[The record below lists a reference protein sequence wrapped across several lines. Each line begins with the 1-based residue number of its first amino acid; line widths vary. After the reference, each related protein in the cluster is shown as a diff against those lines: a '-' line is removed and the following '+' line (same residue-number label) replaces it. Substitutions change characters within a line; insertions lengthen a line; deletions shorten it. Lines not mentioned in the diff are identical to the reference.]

1 IESFLTGSNFT
12 KNDDL
17 RIVMVGKTGSG
28 KSSSGNTILGRECF
42 DTDCSPESVTRR
54 CSVIYSEIDGRQV
67 AVIDTPGLFDTR
79 NEDEVD
85 KSLAR
90 CISFAAPGPHI
101 FLVIVAVGR
110 FTKEETK
117 AVQLI
122 QEIFGKAADRYSMV
136 LFTHGDNLK
145 GTIEDFISK
154 SQGLQELVSRCND
167 QYHVFNNE
175 LKDKKAQV
183 TELLQ
188 KITKIVE
195 RNGGSYYTNAMFEEA
210 EKAIKVEKQR
220 IQKEKEEA
228 IENKLRLLEIERNMK
243 ELRVSMRKT
252 DRRAAGSASSQPPRS
267 ASGNGLQGSE
277 APGENHPPAGAPAGP
292 RTARPHGEATR
303 RWGCPTEDE
312 DVHEAP
318 AQTEDQNLGQ
328 NCLIAV

>member
-1 IESFLTGSNFT
+1 LQIRSNFT

-220 IQKEKEEA
+220 A
-228 IENKLRLLEIERNMK
+228 LRRLFF
-243 ELRVSMRKT
+243 
-252 DRRAAGSASSQPPRS
+252 SSKCAVRPMVRC
-267 ASGNGLQGSE
+267 ALWC
-277 APGENHPPAGAPAGP
+277 GAPYV
-292 RTARPHGEATR
+292 
-303 RWGCPTEDE
+303 CC
-312 DVHEAP
+312 
-318 AQTEDQNLGQ
+318 
-328 NCLIAV
+328 NCDF